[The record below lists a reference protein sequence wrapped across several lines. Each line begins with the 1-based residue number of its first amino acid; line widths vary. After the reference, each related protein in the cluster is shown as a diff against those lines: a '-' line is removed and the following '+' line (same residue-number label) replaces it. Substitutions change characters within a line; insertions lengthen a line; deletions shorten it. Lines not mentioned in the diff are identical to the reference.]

1 MPSSGMSLPDSHN
14 SSDGSFT
21 PGSMPVPALVL
32 SAFYGAGHEVEI
44 TWGWIYQIGETRIR
58 APLVASEPIAVFRDL
73 AREREIL
80 AGLGIC
86 LDQFTPHVILRD
98 IDTMRFTMV
107 VLPRIRG
114 RPDVLL
120 DIDGVPPV
128 YRVIT
133 ADTIEG
139 TVLPLKV

>member
-1 MPSSGMSLPDSHN
+1 
-14 SSDGSFT
+14 
-21 PGSMPVPALVL
+21 MPVPALVL
-32 SAFYGAGHEVEI
+32 SAFYGADHEVEI
-44 TWGWIYQIGETRIR
+44 TWGWIYQIGETRVR
-58 APLVASEPIAVFRDL
+58 APLLATDPVAVFRDL

-80 AGLGIC
+80 ADLGIS
-86 LDQFTPHVILRD
+86 LDQFTPHVILRG
-98 IDTMRFTMV
+98 IDTMQFTMV

-128 YRVIT
+128 YRVIS